1 MAINLDRL
9 EAFVVAS
16 EAGSFSAA
24 ARVLGKAQS
33 SLSEAISQLE
43 IELGL
48 DLFDR
53 STRIPRLT
61 PAGERMVLEA
71 RTVLDRARA
80 FESQAAAF
88 AAGTT
93 DSLTISVSVPLRTIV
108 EPLQEFA
115 GRYPYTNLV
124 VRSPLGTG
132 RASED
137 VLAGRAAIGVAFT
150 DPDYDRALGFRRLG
164 NLILMHVVHRSHVL
178 AGRRRLSFADMREH
192 RRLLYAEAGT
202 LHPTAEYLQTAQTW
216 RIHDYGVLMEMARAG
231 LGWATVPRQ
240 FVVDGLASG
249 EFVELRLDAYEH
261 TDWLVGVD
269 LLYRRDGRHSE
280 PELWLRDRLASH
292 RVFELDAPPARVG
305 KARPCSAQ
313 RTPTAPPSPDP

>member
-1 MAINLDRL
+1 MVISLERL
-9 EAFVVAS
+9 EALVVAS

-24 ARVLGKAQS
+24 ARMLGKAQS
-33 SLSEAISQLE
+33 TLSEAISQLE
-43 IELGL
+43 IELGM

-61 PAGERMVLEA
+61 AMGERVVLEA

-88 AAGTT
+88 AAGAAE
-93 DSLTISVSVPLRTIV
+93 SLTISVSVPLRTIV
-108 EPLQEFA
+108 EPLREFA
-115 GRYPYTNLV
+115 SRYPYTNLV
-124 VRSPLGTG
+124 VRSPIGTG

-137 VLAGRAAIGVAFT
+137 VLTGRASLGVAFT

-164 NLILMHVVHRSHVL
+164 NLVLMHVVHRSHPL
-178 AGRRRLSFADMREH
+178 AERRRLSFVDLREH

-202 LHPTAEYLQTAQTW
+202 LQPTAEYLQTAQTW

-231 LGWATVPRQ
+231 LGWTTVPRQ
-240 FVVDGLASG
+240 LVVDGLVSG
-249 EFVELRLDAYEH
+249 EFVELHLDSYEH

-280 PELWLRDRLASH
+280 PELWLRERLASH
-292 RVFELDAPPARVG
+292 RVFESDT
-305 KARPCSAQ
+305 RPD
-313 RTPTAPPSPDP
+313 PTAPS